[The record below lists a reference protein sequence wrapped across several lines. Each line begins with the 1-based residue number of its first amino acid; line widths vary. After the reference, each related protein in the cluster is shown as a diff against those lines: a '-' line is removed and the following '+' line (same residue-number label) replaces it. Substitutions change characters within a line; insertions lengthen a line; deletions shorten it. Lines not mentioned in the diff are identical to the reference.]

1 MKLLCTVPFAV
12 YMIPV
17 CVCVCLCVCVRASV
31 EFTIG
36 MHWSESIWLVGM

>member
-17 CVCVCLCVCVRASV
+17 CVCVCVCECVCEHPWSLLVVYTGVRV
-31 EFTIG
+31 LG
-36 MHWSESIWLVGM
+36 K